1 MALEWREVEMSEEVK
16 AVVRFIGKFILVG
29 LLIIG
34 LFTLIVHTTS
44 IEWNENCTKPGSYVL
59 KSDDTT
65 ITTCND
71 GDLQVWQRELTVHI
85 GGESNE

>member
-1 MALEWREVEMSEEVK
+1 MSKKEVIEVP
-16 AVVRFIGKFILVG
+16 VDMIRFVAKFIMFG
-29 LLIIG
+29 LLIVS
-34 LFTLIVHTTS
+34 LFALVVYTTTF
-44 IEWNENCTKPGSYVL
+44 EWNENCTKPGSYVL

-65 ITTCND
+65 ITTCHD